1 MQRQREKLNQKRKVQ
16 AKKANALRMQ
26 NYRAMHSPTQP
37 ARSSGRIR
45 QVKLRK
51 ANMLQEQVEERERG
65 RIRKQN
71 DKDGTATN
79 KQLAKEARDSYDL
92 KPYIDYAVKHAK
104 QKLHRTQTEPNSSTH
119 RAHVCICC
127 NCFLRPSEDINTLNE
142 KQLKITVTYLVFASM
157 KSITMSSYTRISFNS
172 IM

>member
-1 MQRQREKLNQKRKVQ
+1 VQGTPETDKVTHHREQKRLQKQRQREKQNQKQKVQ

-26 NYRAMHSPTQP
+26 NYRVMHSPTQP
-37 ARSSGRIR
+37 ARSSARIR
-45 QVKLRK
+45 QAKLREAK
-51 ANMLQEQVEERERG
+51 TLQEQVVERERG

-79 KQLAKEARDSYDL
+79 KRLTKEARGSYDL

-104 QKLHRTQTEPNSSTH
+104 QKLHRTQTEHNSSTH

-127 NCFLRPSEDINTLNE
+127 D
-142 KQLKITVTYLVFASM
+142 
-157 KSITMSSYTRISFNS
+157 
-172 IM
+172 